1 MNQPNSL
8 GIKDWLILVGLSL
21 VWGTSYI
28 LIKWGL
34 EVFEAEQIGQL
45 RLGISALFVAPFAL
59 RYLFKLKRR
68 QFFLLLGVG
77 MTGTALPSF
86 LFPIAQRHLSS
97 SVAGIL
103 SSLTPLVTFLMAWLI
118 FRSGASKRQGLG
130 IIIGLAGAILL
141 AIAGGSNQ
149 SGETAPLQLP
159 YVLLILLACTCY
171 ATSSNLVA
179 NYLKNMPSL
188 RITAISFFLVGCPTL
203 IYALAFG
210 GVIQTV
216 QNHPNGWQ
224 GLGYVAFLA
233 IFGTVLASLLFF
245 WLVQRTGSV
254 FGSTVSYLV
263 PAVALAWGA
272 LDGEFIGL
280 PQVAAFLLILCG
292 VFLTKR
298 I

>member
-1 MNQPNSL
+1 MDKPAPP
-8 GIKDWLILVGLSL
+8 GIRDWLILLGLSL

-34 EVFEAEQIGQL
+34 EVFKAEQIGQL
-45 RLGISALFVAPFAL
+45 RLGISAFFVAPIAL
-59 RYLFKLKRR
+59 KYIFKLKRK
-68 QFFLLLGVG
+68 QLFLLLAVG
-77 MTGTALPSF
+77 LTGTALPSF
-86 LFPIAQRHLSS
+86 LFPIAQRQLSS

-103 SSLTPLVTFLMAWLI
+103 SSLTPLVTFLMAWFI
-118 FRSGASKRQGLG
+118 FRSGASKKQGLG
-130 IIIGLAGAILL
+130 IIVGLAGAILL
-141 AIAGGSNQ
+141 ALAGGGNSA
-149 SGETAPLQLP
+149 GEAAPLRVG

-179 NYLKNMPSL
+179 NYLKKMPSI
-188 RITAISFFLVGCPTL
+188 RITAISFFLVGFPAL
-203 IYALAFG
+203 VYALTFG

-216 QNHPNGWQ
+216 AEHPQGWQ

-233 IFGTVLASLLFF
+233 VFGTVLASFLFF

-254 FGSTVSYLV
+254 FGSTVSYMV

-280 PQVAAFLLILCG
+280 PQVGAFLLILCG
-292 VFLTKR
+292 VFLTKN
-298 I
+298 